1 MRSLFFALAFVA
13 VPVVEVFAK
22 ECTAEKHDA
31 DRTRMIAATEAGI
44 LRVDPDSGR
53 DGITLSVYVSEK
65 YWEGMTFI
73 EKSDFTEAL
82 VCAWAGVGKGILK
95 LHLRSEM
102 TGKVI
107 GKWDINRLT
116 VP

>member
-1 MRSLFFALAFVA
+1 MTY
-13 VPVVEVFAK
+13 VEK
-22 ECTAEKHDA
+22 
-31 DRTRMIAATEAGI
+31 
-44 LRVDPDSGR
+44 
-53 DGITLSVYVSEK
+53 
-65 YWEGMTFI
+65 I
-73 EKSDFTEAL
+73 EFTEAL

-95 LHLRSEM
+95 LQLRSDM